1 MAKRPQVYFKEVKQ
15 MDEDIWRRLI
25 CYCDDEYISRI
36 KAYSLNWQEASIT
49 FQFYDGTYEIFYY
62 MEETWFK
69 IGKLP
74 MSKEKMNEYF
84 GHKLQKYMYMH
95 AMTQHRL
102 AIASGVSQKQISEY
116 INGVRIPN
124 FYTISRFA
132 NILHV
137 STDVFRFRFENPVKF
152 EPPKN
157 GTTIA

>member
-1 MAKRPQVYFKEVKQ
+1 

-102 AIASGVSQKQISEY
+102 AIASGISQHQISEY
-116 INGVRIPN
+116 IRAYAFLTSIQFLDLQIFYMFQLTYLDSVLRILLNLSHQKTEPQ
-124 FYTISRFA
+124 SRKKHR
-132 NILHV
+132 L
-137 STDVFRFRFENPVKF
+137 
-152 EPPKN
+152 
-157 GTTIA
+157 

>member
-1 MAKRPQVYFKEVKQ
+1 

-36 KAYSLNWQEASIT
+36 KAYSLNSQEASIT
-49 FQFYDGTYEIFYY
+49 FQFYDSTYEIFYY

-84 GHKLQKYMYMH
+84 GHKLRKYMYMH